1 MFPDLGGG
9 RKVAQRVLIAT
20 TMDKKFIIL
29 LIITTHRQ
37 STSSQRMFR
46 RNRVRMVRT
55 VVRVH
60 LVVPL
65 VLWAERRLIQGRPVA
80 I

>member
-1 MFPDLGGG
+1 MSPDLGLAWTF
-9 RKVAQRVLIAT
+9 AQRVLIAT

-37 STSSQRMFR
+37 RTRSQRMFR

-55 VVRVH
+55 VARVH

-65 VLWAERRLIQGRPVA
+65 VLRAERQMG
-80 I
+80 